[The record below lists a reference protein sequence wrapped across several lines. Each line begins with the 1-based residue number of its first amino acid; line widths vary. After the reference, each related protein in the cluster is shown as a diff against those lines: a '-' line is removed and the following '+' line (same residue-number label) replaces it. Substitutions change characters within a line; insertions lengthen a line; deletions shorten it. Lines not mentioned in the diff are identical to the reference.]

1 MTTAQLSLS
10 ASVLLAVTGIAMFAL
25 GWNLLWSA
33 LVFVVSL
40 AFLGYYVRES
50 YRVIRSG
57 PPTGRPFESPEP
69 TPPDA
74 E

>member
-10 ASVLLAVTGIAMFAL
+10 ASILFALTGIVMFAL

-40 AFLGYYVRES
+40 AFLSFYARES

-57 PPTGRPFESPEP
+57 RCTGRPIEPSQPEP
-69 TPPDA
+69 PDT